1 MSLFVGEGAANGDS
15 FSVKTTGNPVVGAMV
30 SGGDLSDDRGVMKP
44 TKNLILGVLSC
55 LLLGVGLA
63 NVNGNFKSCVSATTT
78 LSPLE
83 YLAGLPIPEPG
94 GDGPKFTLV
103 QPA

>member
-15 FSVKTTGNPVVGAMV
+15 FSAKTTGNPVVGAMV
-30 SGGDLSDDRGVMKP
+30 SRGDLSDDRGVMKP

-63 NVNGNFKSCVSATTT
+63 NVNGNFRSCVSAKT

-83 YLAGLPIPEPG
+83 YIAGFPLPEPG
-94 GDGPKFTLV
+94 GDGPKLTLV